1 MMMETWRQSRGTIF
15 FIILM
20 YDAFQFSHQRGDQ
33 DSSPGSGQHVCKQKT
48 LDSYAIQG
56 QKRPR
61 HIQGRQRNIFRNFK
75 LQEILWDQ
83 GCISIS
89 PLGKSPEGYSAR
101 SVRSL
106 QKLSRETRTDFQ
118 YSSSRKTSWDAI
130 VSLYC
135 STKRPRSRFSI

>member
-1 MMMETWRQSRGTIF
+1 METWRQLRGTIF

-33 DSSPGSGQHVCKQKT
+33 DPSPGSRQHVCKQKT
-48 LDSYAIQG
+48 LDSYTIQG

-61 HIQGRQRNIFRNFK
+61 HIQGNQRNIFRNFK
-75 LQEILWDQ
+75 LQKVLWDQ
-83 GCISIS
+83 GGRPGS
-89 PLGKSPEGYSAR
+89 PLGKSPQGYSTR
-101 SVRSL
+101 SMSSL
-106 QKLSRETRTDFQ
+106 QKLSRATRTDFQ
-118 YSSSRKTSWDAI
+118 YSSSRTTSWDAI